1 MKNSTISKTAFLCVS
16 LLGLSIQCFAHD
28 VPDLTSNQQLIREAE
43 AMVIRIDRDNVTLQ
57 DLGDK
62 DNTIVAQFS
71 NAEKFKAGDKVIL
84 VGDTLVKVSAST
96 QTAVD
101 YNL

>member
-71 NAEKFKAGDKVIL
+71 NAEKFKAGDCHFSRAFTHLIFTPIHP
-84 VGDTLVKVSAST
+84 G
-96 QTAVD
+96 TAC
-101 YNL
+101 